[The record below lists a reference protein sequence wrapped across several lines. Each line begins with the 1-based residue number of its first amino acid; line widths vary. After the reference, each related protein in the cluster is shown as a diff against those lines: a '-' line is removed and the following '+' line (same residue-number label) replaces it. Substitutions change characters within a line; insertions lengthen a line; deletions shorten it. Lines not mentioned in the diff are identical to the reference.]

1 MLQWEALDR
10 NSFAV
15 FLRDLCEG
23 RDINLKHMIEDIDK
37 KPCIDMNINK
47 KKKMKKK
54 DIIIMEQ
61 EKKRILKKLEDEKK
75 MINYMIDTVNERTI
89 YANLNNL
96 TLSESKLLY
105 KCKLMKLFRD
115 NMKSGDNSNNN
126 DLFNIYYDLS
136 NRYDELDEEYKKI
149 VDKLKKTLS
158 KYDTKSYMLEHLG
171 HLMPPLNVWDKP
183 KLELEKWQIE
193 VIRKVKNRKS
203 ILIKAPTSSG
213 KTFIA
218 MSTGIFHKK
227 VLYVCPA
234 KPVAYQVGANYIKMG
249 YKVHFL
255 VNNCDNIGY
264 DNSTNIF
271 VGIPENIEDNL
282 PKLLSSC
289 NFDYVVYDEIHTSGD
304 IKEYENII
312 KMMQV
317 PFLGLS
323 ATVSNID
330 KLRNLLEKYSIN
342 SLEYVEY
349 DKRFINQQ
357 KWIFNNGKIEKL
369 DPFVCYDKN
378 DNSSIRNVSFT
389 PYDCY
394 NTYMKLEDIFEEE
407 VEELEPDEYFKK
419 EKMITLDEVKEYER
433 LLKDK
438 VIDLQQRYP
447 EKINKLVKKNNV
459 VEEVVDN
466 TIIDVLFECKKNN
479 LLPALYFLVDEKYTK
494 ELFKKLYVDL
504 ENRERDWYPY
514 HYDILEKKDKE
525 YEESRTRLDIYKSSI
540 KIKTKD
546 AHTEILSK
554 MENFKRKELI
564 NYRDKIHDYYNQCID
579 KCKKSYQKKYLKE
592 ELREFLKSPDYRKQ
606 DIYRKHHNVSFVN
619 REPMSAEDIK
629 MIRKELKDSV
639 GINISYTSE
648 LFQLLKRGVGI
659 YIESMPD
666 RYNWIVQR
674 LISEKKL
681 GVVITDRTLCLGIDL
696 PIRTAILSGY
706 KDTEYTI
713 NDYLQMSGRA
723 GRRGHDNQGNI
734 IFHGVHNYIEL
745 MRNNYPDINFS
756 DKSYDNY
763 SIINNRYLKTENVYN
778 NICKKF
784 INKNNN
790 KLLWL
795 LRYLDSY
802 KWIANLDKYEKD
814 IFLNKSLKE
823 EYMIKK
829 LEELMGIDILKD
841 YNENIVSDNTREVG
855 EVVKKIYNTIS
866 KTEYLLITS
875 SLLTIF
881 EKYKD
886 MLFRHQL
893 ELS

>member
-15 FLRDLCEG
+15 FLRDLSEG

-37 KPCIDMNINK
+37 KPCVDMKINK
-47 KKKMKKK
+47 KRKMKKK

-61 EKKRILKKLEDEKK
+61 EKKRTLKKLEDEKK
-75 MINYMIDTVNERTI
+75 MINYMIDTVNERTL
-89 YANLNNL
+89 YTNLNNL
-96 TLSESKLLY
+96 SLSESKLLY
-105 KCKLMKLFRD
+105 KCELMKLFR
-115 NMKSGDNSNNN
+115 NKMKSGNNSNNN

-136 NRYDELDEEYKKI
+136 NRYNELDEEYKKI

-183 KLELEKWQIE
+183 KVELEKWQKD
-193 VIRKVKNRKS
+193 VIRKVKSRKS

-218 MSTGIFHKK
+218 MSTGILHKK

-255 VNNCDNIGY
+255 VDNYDNIGY

-289 NFDYVVYDEIHTSGD
+289 NFDYVVYDEIHTSGN
-304 IKEYENII
+304 IKEYENIV
-312 KMMQV
+312 KMVQA
-317 PFLGLS
+317 PFLALS
-323 ATVSNID
+323 ATVRNID
-330 KLRNLLEKYSIN
+330 KLRELLEIYSVN

-357 KWIFNNGKIEKL
+357 KWLFNKGKLEKL
-369 DPFVCYDKN
+369 DPFVCYDKD
-378 DNSSIRNVSFT
+378 DNSSILNVSFT

-407 VEELEPDEYFKK
+407 VEDLEPDEYFNE

-447 EKINKLVKKNNV
+447 EKINKIIKTEEKLEYLV
-459 VEEVVDN
+459 DD
-466 TIIDVLFECKKNN
+466 TIIDVLFECKKND
-479 LLPALYFLVDEKYTK
+479 LLPVLYFLVDEKYTK
-494 ELFKKLYVDL
+494 ELFKRLYIDL
-504 ENRERDWYPY
+504 ENREKDWYPY

-525 YEESRTRLDIYKSSI
+525 YEESKTRVDIYKSSI

-546 AHTEILSK
+546 AHTELASK
-554 MENFKRKELI
+554 LENFKKKEII
-564 NYRDKIHDYYNQCID
+564 NYRDKIHDYYIQCIEKCD
-579 KCKKSYQKKYLKE
+579 KTYQKKYLKE
-592 ELREFLKSPDYRKQ
+592 ELKEFLKSPDYRNQ

-619 REPMSAEDIK
+619 REPMSGNDIK
-629 MIRKELKDSV
+629 MIRKELKNSV
-639 GINISYTSE
+639 GINISYNSE

-659 YIESMPD
+659 YIQSMPD

-696 PIRTAILSGY
+696 PIRTTILSGY
-706 KDTEYTI
+706 KDTKYTI

-734 IFHGVHNYIEL
+734 IFHGVNNYVNL

-756 DKSYDNY
+756 DKKYDNY
-763 SIINNRYLKTENVYN
+763 SIISNRYLKTENVYN
-778 NICKKF
+778 NKCEKF
-784 INKNNN
+784 IHKNDN

-795 LRYLDSY
+795 LRYLNSY
-802 KWIANLDKYEKD
+802 EWIAKLNKYEKD
-814 IFLNKSLKE
+814 IFLKKSLKE

-829 LEELMGIDILKD
+829 LEELIGIDILKD
-841 YNENIVSDNTREVG
+841 YNENIVTNNTREVG

-866 KTEYLLITS
+866 KTEYLLVTS

-886 MLFRHQL
+886 MLFRYQL